1 MTADKPVDADKVRA
15 TFGALWASILL
26 TEEPAVDANF
36 YEDGGDSLM
45 ALTFSGQI
53 ADDLGVTISPLIFM
67 TADNFGE
74 IVGTVVR
81 EAQRSSG

>member
-1 MTADKPVDADKVRA
+1 MTMDKPLDAEKVSA
-15 TFGALWASILL
+15 TIGALWASILL
-26 TEEPAVDANF
+26 TEEPTIDANF

-45 ALTFSGQI
+45 ALTFSRQI
-53 ADDLGVTISPLIFM
+53 ADDLGVTISPMLFM

-81 EAQRSSG
+81 QAELSSG